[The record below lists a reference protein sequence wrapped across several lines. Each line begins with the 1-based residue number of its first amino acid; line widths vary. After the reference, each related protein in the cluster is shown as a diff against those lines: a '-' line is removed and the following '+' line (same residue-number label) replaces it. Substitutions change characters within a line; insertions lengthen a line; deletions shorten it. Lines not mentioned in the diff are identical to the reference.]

1 MSLCFRSFRET
12 VDDDDGY
19 YENFD
24 AAEHYNRGY
33 YDGQED
39 ARKENEG
46 NLDKA
51 YRKGFEAGRS
61 KAVAE
66 LMKKLFELFGDDVDL
81 AYLDVKTEKWKNEMH
96 YQQSNDDDASLEPE
110 LADDIEESSSDDSL
124 DDKILKYVNSE
135 NAAINDII
143 HNEFSSYGFINLQDK
158 GEDK

>member
-19 YENFD
+19 YGSFN
-24 AAEHYNRGY
+24 AADHYNRGY
-33 YDGQED
+33 YDGRDD

-51 YRKGFEAGRS
+51 YRKGFEDGRK
-61 KAVAE
+61 KAIE
-66 LMKKLFELFGDDVDL
+66 DLMKNLFDLFGDDIAV
-81 AYLDVKTEKWKNEMH
+81 AYLNTMYSRIDE
-96 YQQSNDDDASLEPE
+96 QSSDDDAHLEPE
-110 LADDIEESSSDDSL
+110 LADDTEEPSPDDSL

-143 HNEFSSYGFINLQDK
+143 HSEFSSYGSITLKDK

>member
-1 MSLCFRSFRET
+1 MSLCFRSFSEGDAEDYHGS
-12 VDDDDGY
+12 VD
-19 YENFD
+19 
-24 AAEHYNRGY
+24 ATEHYNRGY

-66 LMKKLFELFGDDVDL
+66 LMKKLFELFGDDVAV
-81 AYLDVKTEKWKNEMH
+81 AYLDTMCCRIDE
-96 YQQSNDDDASLEPE
+96 QSVDNDAHLEPE
-110 LADDIEESSSDDSL
+110 LSDGIEESSSDDSL

-143 HNEFSSYGFINLQDK
+143 HSEFSSYGFINLQDK

>member
-1 MSLCFRSFRET
+1 MSLCFRSFSEG
-12 VDDDDGY
+12 DAEDY
-19 YENFD
+19 YGSID

-51 YRKGFEAGRS
+51 YRKGLEDGR
-61 KAVAE
+61 KKTLE
-66 LMKKLFELFGDDVDL
+66 KIMKNLFDLFGDDIAV
-81 AYLDVKTEKWKNEMH
+81 AYLDTMCCRIDE
-96 YQQSNDDDASLEPE
+96 QSVDNDANLEPE
-110 LADDIEESSSDDSL
+110 LTDGIEESSSDDSL
-124 DDKILKYVNSE
+124 DNKILKYVNSE

-143 HNEFSSYGFINLQDK
+143 HSEFSSYGFINLQDK

>member
-1 MSLCFRSFRET
+1 MSMFFNSWKDEDADAYWGCGDAS
-12 VDDDDGY
+12 GHY
-19 YENFD
+19 Y
-24 AAEHYNRGY
+24 RGY

-39 ARKENEG
+39 GRKENEG

-81 AYLDVKTEKWKNEMH
+81 AYLDVKTEKWKNEIH
-96 YQQSNDDDASLEPE
+96 YQQSNDDDANLEPE